1 MTVFYCQRSALK
13 KNLQK
18 LDEETQTD
26 EVQARKI
33 NVKIIRGI
41 IKFQKDC
48 KMMEKFQGRQSM
60 IDSLFTSEISKTLG
74 YTLSVYIS
82 NS

>member
-1 MTVFYCQRSALK
+1 MTVFYCQRTALE

-18 LDEETQTD
+18 IDEKTQTD
-26 EVQARKI
+26 EVLARKI
-33 NVKIIRGI
+33 HVKIIRGI

-48 KMMEKFQGRQSM
+48 KMMEKFRGRQSM